1 MARKAKSGRPK
12 KTFRSGDV
20 AATSNTT
27 VKDLIPKDMD
37 FVYLGSEPNFSDS
50 QPSDESRKFAL
61 IKAYNWY
68 SHFYTNKEAKE
79 FLVRYLEDTKSAVNA
94 KLISKVPDNKMLP
107 TAGWMA
113 RTATRGLVLDQ
124 RQLEFINEAVTKLVD
139 YAKSTIEEEE
149 TAAEDTSGN
158 RMNIQEIMRERA
170 NEAAAEVEGM
180 FDKFLIEG
188 CTKNFDLDK
197 KVIEEFKSRNIL
209 PQHLSSLTKRWER
222 IRDEYEAVLAGK
234 DDQINEGYA
243 SYSKSQMKN
252 KLKFAEQ
259 VLAEINNYVSFKQST
274 KKVRVRKPVP
284 VEKIVSKLKYCKSF
298 KDDAQKLDLIGL
310 HPSKLHGAA
319 EAWVYDTKK
328 RKMHHYVADG
338 YSKVLSIKGNTVIG
352 FDKNQSEIKTLR
364 KPAEQLKQLTGSK
377 PAARKFFGDIKS
389 VAVCPKGRFSTDLI
403 IMKAF

>member
-20 AATSNTT
+20 AATSNKT

-50 QPSDESRKFAL
+50 QPSDDGRKFAL

-79 FLVRYLEDTKSAVNA
+79 FLVRYLEDTKSSVNA
-94 KLISKVPDNKMLP
+94 KLIRKVPDNKMLP

-139 YAKSTIEEEE
+139 YAKTTIEEE
-149 TAAEDTSGN
+149 TATEDTAGN

-170 NEAAAEVEGM
+170 SEAAAEVEGM

-209 PQHLSSLTKRWER
+209 PQHLSSITRRWQR

-234 DDQINEGYA
+234 DDQLNEGYA

-252 KLKFAEQ
+252 QLKFAEQ

-284 VEKIVSKLKYCKSF
+284 VEKIVSKLKYCKAF
-298 KDDAQKLDLIGL
+298 KDATQKLDLIGL

-328 RKMHHYVADG
+328 RKMHHYIADG
-338 YSKVLSIKGNTVIG
+338 YSTTLSIKGNTVIG

-364 KPAEQLKQLTGSK
+364 KPSEQIKQLTGSK

-403 IMKAF
+403 ILKAF

>member
-1 MARKAKSGRPK
+1 MARKAKSGRSK
-12 KTFRSGDV
+12 KTFRLGEV
-20 AATSNTT
+20 AATSNKT

-50 QPSDESRKFAL
+50 QPSDDGRKFAL

-79 FLVRYLEDTKSAVNA
+79 FLVRYLEDTKSSVNA
-94 KLISKVPDNKMLP
+94 KLIRKVPDNKMLP

-139 YAKSTIEEEE
+139 YAKSTIAEE
-149 TAAEDTSGN
+149 TVAADTSGN
-158 RMNIQEIMRERA
+158 RTNIQEIMRERA
-170 NEAAAEVEGM
+170 SEAAAEVEGM

-209 PQHLSSLTKRWER
+209 PQHLSSITRHWQS

-234 DDQINEGYA
+234 DDQLNEGYA

-252 KLKFAEQ
+252 QLKFAEQ

-284 VEKIVSKLKYCKSF
+284 VEKIVSKLKYCKAF
-298 KDDAQKLDLIGL
+298 KDATQKLDLIGL

-389 VAVCPKGRFSTDLI
+389 VSVCPKGRFSTDLI
-403 IMKAF
+403 ILKAF